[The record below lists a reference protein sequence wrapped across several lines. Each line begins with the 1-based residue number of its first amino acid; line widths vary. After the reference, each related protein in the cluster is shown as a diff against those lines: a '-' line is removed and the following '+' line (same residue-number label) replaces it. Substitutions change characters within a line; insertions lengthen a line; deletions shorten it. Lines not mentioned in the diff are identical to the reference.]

1 VTATRSS
8 RPPPPSISLILLPSL
23 PLPPSLSLFLTV
35 LRRSIL
41 PWSRSRSGQRVQ
53 RVPGYCFRDGVRAPA
68 ENRPA
73 VVTRVLLPSSLSLSL
88 SFSLSLLFSPF
99 LSLCT
104 VAFARGH
111 PRRIGPV
118 RSRRTLP
125 FLSFSSSLGAS
136 PDASAHPPI
145 LSRRFMA
152 ILNFDGCVKRYQ
164 AIPPLP
170 RRLAGDTERLL
181 LPGSY
186 QRSAR
191 LAG

>member
-1 VTATRSS
+1 
-8 RPPPPSISLILLPSL
+8 
-23 PLPPSLSLFLTV
+23 
-35 LRRSIL
+35 
-41 PWSRSRSGQRVQ
+41 
-53 RVPGYCFRDGVRAPA
+53 
-68 ENRPA
+68 
-73 VVTRVLLPSSLSLSL
+73 VTRVRLPSSRSLSLSL
-88 SFSLSLLFSPF
+88 PLSLSLSLLFSPF
-99 LSLCT
+99 LPLCT

-125 FLSFSSSLGAS
+125 FLSFSCSLDAS

-164 AIPPLP
+164 AVPPLP

-191 LAG
+191 LSRGKSRERSSISFLAVRSSLSPSLSYPPSIFFPPFTAERNCATETERECTRR